1 MIHVIVDTLPH
12 WNFCINFHS
21 VESVGY
27 SYNCRERKKPSYY
40 NDFKKYLYLNLLN
53 HSFFGD

>member
-1 MIHVIVDTLPH
+1 M
-12 WNFCINFHS
+12 
-21 VESVGY
+21 ESVGHL
-27 SYNCRERKKPSYY
+27 YNCRERKKPSYY